1 MKSTLLSVITLSL
14 ALGASHL
21 HAQTTPPTPDQA
33 SPLRAWEAEFQRGH
47 YLVWLNS
54 ISSISKHEYVA
65 DAVARVVEVNIATNS
80 SVQARFYFLEPVT
93 KQIDSGVLGA
103 SQSALEKA
111 KAVVSGVAERVA
123 PGSSDMRVV
132 KNYPASTHAH
142 TVEFILETE
151 EELDSLY
158 SSLSAAVKSGRGR
171 KWEQTGE

>member
-1 MKSTLLSVITLSL
+1 MNRPLLSLILLAATLSV
-14 ALGASHL
+14 GHL
-21 HAQTTPPTPDQA
+21 NAQTQPPTPDQA
-33 SPLRAWEAEFQRGH
+33 SPLRAWEAEFERGH

-65 DAVARVVEVNIATNS
+65 DTAARVVEVNIATNS

-111 KAVVSGVAERVA
+111 KAVVTGVAERVA
-123 PGSSDMRVV
+123 PGSTDMRVV
-132 KNYPASTHAH
+132 KNYPTSTHAH

-151 EELDSLY
+151 DELNSLY
-158 SSLSAAVKSGRGR
+158 ASLTQAVKTGRGR